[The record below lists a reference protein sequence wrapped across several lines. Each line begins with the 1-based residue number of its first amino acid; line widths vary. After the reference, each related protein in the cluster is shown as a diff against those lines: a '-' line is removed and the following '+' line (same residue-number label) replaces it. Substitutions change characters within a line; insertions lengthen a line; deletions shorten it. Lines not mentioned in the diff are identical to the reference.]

1 MAKKFLIIPLSFLAF
16 FSYAFS
22 ADAAVISLLP
32 QARTFGVGQE
42 FNVDIKI
49 DTEETHINAGQATVR
64 FPIGMLELMSVDKS
78 GSAFGFWVEEPKISN
93 EDGTLMFTGGTT
105 SGVSGG
111 SLQILK
117 MKFKAKDAGLV
128 DILLQD
134 AAVTASDGKG
144 TNVLSAL
151 KGTSVSVG
159 TQVIPPVT
167 PTISVPS
174 TARQVIPVVS
184 VPAPEPQKVV
194 REAIVA
200 QKLPG
205 KPLLRVPLYGDST
218 RWYNHQGEA
227 VVFWDVPPDAVTVAV
242 AVDRSPRT
250 IPQKPEAELFTG
262 KNLGVLKEGVS
273 YVHVRFRNNVGW
285 GETAHFKIAIDV
297 TPPLPF
303 EINDSL
309 TSDNPTPKI
318 QYEAH
323 DALSGVS
330 HTVLFLDGKEFLRS
344 TSTSVVLPPQPPGPH
359 TILAR
364 VFDFS
369 GNSAESEMKFEI
381 LPLQTPVVDF
391 ISASI
396 TVGEPFFAS
405 GTSIPNA
412 FIDMR
417 VLDASEREVI
427 ADSAASD
434 ARGNWK
440 ISITKPLPAGMYTV
454 SIVAR
459 DERGARS
466 FPVDGVKPLKVHPK
480 TVLSFGGFID
490 FGWLE
495 ILIML
500 VLLITSGAGFFASRY
515 VLKNKT
521 REAYKTIVGRDVN
534 KFADM
539 LFSFLK
545 EFEDAG
551 GLNEDSRR
559 VKQKALI
566 EQAKETVAKMK
577 KYICEEVNKLGK

>member
-16 FSYAFS
+16 FSCAFS

-42 FNVDIKI
+42 FSVDIKI
-49 DTEETHINAGQATVR
+49 DTEETYINAGQATVR
-64 FPIGMLELMSVDKS
+64 FPMGMLELVSVDKA

-105 SGVSGG
+105 NGVSGG

-128 DILLQD
+128 DIVLQD

-151 KGTSVSVG
+151 KGTSVSIG
-159 TQVIPPVT
+159 TPMVPPVA
-167 PTISVPS
+167 PL
-174 TARQVIPVVS
+174 VS
-184 VPAPEPQKVV
+184 VPVSTKQIVSVVPSALPQKIV
-194 REAIVA
+194 REPITAKKA
-200 QKLPG
+200 PM
-205 KPLLRVPLYGDST
+205 KPELQVPLYDDQT
-218 RWYNHQGEA
+218 RWHNHQGEV
-227 VVFWDVPPDAVTVAV
+227 VVFWDVPPDAVEVAV
-242 AVDRSPRT
+242 AVDHSPRT

-285 GETAHFKIAIDV
+285 GETAHFKIAIDI

-303 EINDSL
+303 EISDSL

-330 HTVLFLDGKEFLRS
+330 HTVLFFDGKEFLRS
-344 TSTSVVLPPQPPGPH
+344 TSTSVVLPPQLPGPH
-359 TILAR
+359 AILAR
-364 VFDFS
+364 VFDFAE
-369 GNSAESEMKFEI
+369 NSAESEMKFEI

-396 TVGEPFFAS
+396 TVGEQLFAS
-405 GTSIPNA
+405 GTAIPNA
-412 FIDMR
+412 FIDVR
-417 VLDASEREVI
+417 VLGASQREVL
-427 ADSAASD
+427 ADTAASD

-466 FPVDGVKPLKVHPK
+466 FPVEGVTPLKVHPK

-490 FGWLE
+490 LGWLE
-495 ILIML
+495 ILIIL

-515 VLKNKT
+515 VSKNKT

-534 KFADM
+534 KFVDM
-539 LFSFLK
+539 LLAFLK
-545 EFEDAG
+545 EFEAASI
-551 GLNEDSRR
+551 LNDESRR
-559 VKQKALI
+559 AKQNALI
-566 EQAKETVAKMK
+566 EQTKETVAKMK
-577 KYICEEVNKLGK
+577 KYIGEEVNKLGN